1 MKFQSV
7 LYTTAFSL
15 AMAVGSSAAFAEG
28 YDQSKK
34 SHDSADSQ
42 SGYSQEATT
51 RDEGTGDA
59 MNTND
64 VEKMREKATDE
75 ELPNRGSRAVPG
87 AADAGKNES
96 IEPAAD
102 HHDFVE

>member
-15 AMAVGSSAAFAEG
+15 AIAVGSSAAYAEGTNSADTQDG
-28 YDQSKK
+28 YDQ
-34 SHDSADSQ
+34 
-42 SGYSQEATT
+42 TT
-51 RDEGTGDA
+51 IDEGTGEP

-64 VEKMREKATDE
+64 VEAMREEATDE
-75 ELPNRGSRAVPG
+75 ERPNRGSRAVPG

-96 IEPAAD
+96 IEPAAG